1 VSPIRARSPIRAG
14 RHDDVTDYWH
24 LQDVDHAGRYRQ
36 EKLGNDL
43 LTERSYYP
51 DKQSLKSI
59 VTAGGGDRRRLR
71 VVNRSALDCG
81 RLWRC
86 ERSLASSGLTAVG
99 THKRID
105 EESLRV

>member
-1 VSPIRARSPIRAG
+1 MSSVYLALSHACPCARLRTAASRPYVAERRYPHPLPMTDQDRA
-14 RHDDVTDYWH
+14 
-24 LQDVDHAGRYRQ
+24 
-36 EKLGNDL
+36 
-43 LTERSYYP
+43 
-51 DKQSLKSI
+51 
-59 VTAGGGDRRRLR
+59 GGDRRRLR

-86 ERSLASSGLTAVG
+86 ERSLASSGRTAVG